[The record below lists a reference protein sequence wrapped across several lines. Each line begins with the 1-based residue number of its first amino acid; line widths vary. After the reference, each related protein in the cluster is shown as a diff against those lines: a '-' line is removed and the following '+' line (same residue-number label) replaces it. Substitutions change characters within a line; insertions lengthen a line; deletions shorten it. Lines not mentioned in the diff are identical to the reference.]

1 MSIKL
6 VGNRARSRDILRA
19 ISARRADNND
29 VTDLRAGF
37 DQMRCPRASG
47 RTRRRKRASVAFGL
61 IYDPAKERRGT
72 GENRG
77 SGAQGVVAHGRRVR
91 LIGDSFLIYLTRE
104 RSIERTGGRN
114 PFRSPSHGGGGG
126 AAAEGARGR
135 GAGVGWWLGVMR
147 LSGKTGSGWGGGRAG
162 RGRREG
168 LDFFRCTFLGF
179 IATIT

>member
-91 LIGDSFLIYLTRE
+91 LIGDSFLIYLTRGE
-104 RSIERTGGRN
+104 EHRTDRGEKSIPFPLTRGRG
-114 PFRSPSHGGGGG
+114 RGGGGRG
-126 AAAEGARGR
+126 EGARG
-135 GAGVGWWLGVMR
+135 
-147 LSGKTGSGWGGGRAG
+147 GGGVVA
-162 RGRREG
+162 RGNEIKRE
-168 LDFFRCTFLGF
+168 DW
-179 IATIT
+179 